1 MLIVHPCYG
10 FVVSDG
16 SGYLIAKVQGNVE
29 ILAEKSETLP
39 NKHNKGG

>member
-1 MLIVHPCYG
+1 MMVIHPLYG

-16 SGYLIAKVQGNVE
+16 SGYLIAKVQGDVE
-29 ILAEKSETLP
+29 IIAQKSETLP